1 MKRLVLI
8 AAALL
13 AMVAAPAPASATP
26 ASWSVPN
33 LENQLMCPVCH
44 DLLSQ
49 SQSAVADS
57 IRQFIQQKH
66 DQGWSQQRVVNALVA
81 QYGQAILAAPP
92 KHGFGLVAWIVPG
105 LVLLIGIAVAAALAL
120 AWSRSRSGGGG
131 SVLAA
136 DGPLDP
142 ELERRIDRELR
153 DDDA

>member
-1 MKRLVLI
+1 MRRLALLL
-8 AAALL
+8 AALL
-13 AMVAAPAPASATP
+13 AMVVAPAPAGAEPAT
-26 ASWSVPN
+26 WSVPN

-92 KHGFGLVAWIVPG
+92 KHGFGLVAWVVPA
-105 LVLLIGIAVAAALAL
+105 LVLLLGAAVAVALAM
-120 AWSRSRSGGGG
+120 AWSRSRSNGGG
-131 SVLAA
+131 VLAA

-153 DDDA
+153 DDDS

>member
-1 MKRLVLI
+1 MKRVTLLI
-8 AAALL
+8 AALL
-13 AMVAAPAPASATP
+13 AVAAPAPAAAMPAT
-26 ASWSVPN
+26 WSVPD

-66 DQGWSQQRVVNALVA
+66 DAGWSQQRVVNALVA

-92 KHGFGLVAWIVPG
+92 KHGFGLVAWVVPG
-105 LVLLIGIAVAAALAL
+105 LVLLVGIGVAVVLAM
-120 AWSRSRSGGGG
+120 AWTRSRSNGGG
-131 SVLAA
+131 VLAA

-153 DDDA
+153 DDDP

>member
-1 MKRLVLI
+1 VKRLAVI
-8 AAALL
+8 AAVLL
-13 AMVAAPAPASATP
+13 ALVATPAPATAAPAT
-26 ASWSVPN
+26 WSVPN

-92 KHGFGLVAWIVPG
+92 KHGFGLV
-105 LVLLIGIAVAAALAL
+105 LLIGIAVAVVLAL
-120 AWSRSRSGGGG
+120 LWSRSRSGGGG
-131 SVLAA
+131 GGVLAA

-153 DDDA
+153 DDEQ